1 MLNDSITSPG
11 TLLEDLAE
19 EEEHSPT
26 TDAVFKKPPGKE
38 ESALRE
44 KKVELNVNV
53 KTQIVDPE
61 GKRFTTKDKGKGKAD
76 PLPLTTTTKN
86 RATGV
91 VEKENQVKAKGTRT
105 MSSSSSRSVSPGLSS
120 NAKMKVS
127 NVPTN
132 SKKAVKPVAKAASAT
147 FSGGTRVGMKLPPG
161 KGGARRVPIDSAE
174 AAPVG
179 PGWRG

>member
-1 MLNDSITSPG
+1 MLNDSITSSG

-19 EEEHSPT
+19 EEEHSP
-26 TDAVFKKPPGKE
+26 VFKKPPGKE

-44 KKVELNVNV
+44 KKVEMNVNV

-61 GKRFTTKDKGKGKAD
+61 AKRFTTKEKGKGKAD
-76 PLPLTTTTKN
+76 PLPGTTTMKN
-86 RATGV
+86 RAAGV

-105 MSSSSSRSVSPGLSS
+105 MSSSSSRSVSPGLGS
-120 NAKMKVS
+120 NAKTKVG
-127 NVPTN
+127 NVPTDD
-132 SKKAVKPVAKAASAT
+132 KKAGKPVAKAASAA
-147 FSGGTRVGMKLPPG
+147 FSGSTRAGMKLPPG